1 MDSID
6 ADVMIVNNT
15 TVKSTSKRV
24 PKRKMVHITA
34 EYTTRSTFKIST
46 KEETHD

>member
-1 MDSID
+1 MHMDSID

-24 PKRKMVHITA
+24 PKKNG
-34 EYTTRSTFKIST
+34 
-46 KEETHD
+46 